1 MAEFSWPEACI
12 LAVDDQVQN
21 VNIIDRLLRRAGF
34 DHVVTTTH
42 PQQARPLFEE
52 HRPDLV
58 LLDLHMP
65 DLDGFGVLDQLSP
78 AVARPMA
85 TCRSS
90 SSPPTPTRT

>member
-1 MAEFSWPEACI
+1 MADFSWPEARI

-34 DHVVTTTH
+34 EHIVTTTH
-42 PQQARPLFEE
+42 PQQARPLFDE

-65 DLDGFGVLDQLSP
+65 DLDGFGVLDELASLLP
-78 AVARPMA
+78 RTA
-85 TCRSS
+85 TSRSS
-90 SSPPTPTRT
+90 SSRPTRTRI